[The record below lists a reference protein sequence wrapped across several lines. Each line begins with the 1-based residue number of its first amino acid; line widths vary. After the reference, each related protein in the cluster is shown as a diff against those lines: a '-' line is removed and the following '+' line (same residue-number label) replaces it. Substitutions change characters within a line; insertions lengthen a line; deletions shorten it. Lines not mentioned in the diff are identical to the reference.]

1 MKVEILVALI
11 SGGVSLITGGFAFM
25 GVCITNSKS
34 NQKMQSNME
43 THQAILDTRLENLTK
58 QVEKHNSVVERT
70 YEAEKQLDVLTE
82 KQRVAN
88 RRIDDLEK
96 ELKNVK
102 E

>member
-43 THQAILDTRLENLTK
+43 THQAVFDERLKDLTR
-58 QVEKHNSVVERT
+58 QVEKHNSVIERT
-70 YEAEKQLDVLTE
+70 YEAERQLDVLTE

-88 RRIDDLEK
+88 HRIDDLEK
-96 ELKNVK
+96 KINS
-102 E
+102 

>member
-43 THQAILDTRLENLTK
+43 THQAVFDERLKDLTR
-58 QVEKHNSVVERT
+58 QVEKHNSVIERT
-70 YEAEKQLDVLTE
+70 YKAERQLDVLTE

-88 RRIDDLEK
+88 HRIDDLENK
-96 ELKNVK
+96 INS
-102 E
+102 

>member
-11 SGGVSLITGGFAFM
+11 SGGVSLITGGFAFI

-43 THQAILDTRLENLTK
+43 THQAVFDERLKDLTR
-58 QVEKHNSVVERT
+58 QVEKHNSVIERT
-70 YEAEKQLDVLTE
+70 YEVETQINVLKE

-88 RRIDDLEK
+88 HRIDDLENK
-96 ELKNVK
+96 LNS
-102 E
+102 